1 MEIQAFAKLNL
12 TLDILGKREDGYH
25 DLRMVMQSITLADT
39 LTLEENQG
47 EGLRV
52 SANLRF
58 LPTGEKNLAAAAA
71 LRFWEA
77 LGREPEDLDIRIEKR
92 IPVCAGMAGGSSDAA
107 AVLRALNQRAGD
119 PFSPKELARLGERV
133 GSDVPY
139 CVLGGTALAE
149 GRGEVLTPLAPLT
162 ALAEAKVRNRIT
174 GIVNDAVARTLEEQG
189 ISYADLVT
197 VTFELDGAESAP
209 APTGQQLEIT
219 MSGSEGEHTI
229 TTTLLDT
236 PAAAGFASHLPL
248 SFSMTDYMGR
258 EKHAHMDFSIGDSL
272 LENITVDYE
281 IGDIIYYPP
290 GPTFAMYYDHDGR
303 TIAAGMEVI
312 ARMDQDGI
320 GALGSYAG
328 NVDVTVSLAE

>member
-149 GRGEVLTPLAPLT
+149 GRGEVLTPLPPLPRCWVVACKPDFPISTPELFAQADRVKLRRRPDT
-162 ALAEAKVRNRIT
+162 AGLVAALEA
-174 GIVNDAVARTLEEQG
+174 GDLGGVARRM
-189 ISYADLVT
+189 YNV
-197 VTFELDGAESAP
+197 FEDVLPARLYTRVAEIKNILIQCGALGAN
-209 APTGQQLEIT
+209 
-219 MSGSEGEHTI
+219 MSGS
-229 TTTLLDT
+229 
-236 PAAAGFASHLPL
+236 
-248 SFSMTDYMGR
+248 
-258 EKHAHMDFSIGDSL
+258 
-272 LENITVDYE
+272 
-281 IGDIIYYPP
+281 
-290 GPTFAMYYDHDGR
+290 GPTAFGLFDR
-303 TIAAGMEVI
+303 LEAARE
-312 ARMDQDGI
+312 ARACLAQRYRDTF
-320 GALGSYAG
+320 LCE
-328 NVDVTVSLAE
+328 TV

>member
-58 LPTGEKNLAAAAA
+58 LPTGEKNLAAVAA

-107 AVLRALNQRAGD
+107 AVLRALNQRVGE

-149 GRGEVLTPLAPLT
+149 GRGEVLTPLAPLPRCWVVACKPDFPISTPELFAQADRVKLRRRPDT
-162 ALAEAKVRNRIT
+162 AGLVAALEA
-174 GIVNDAVARTLEEQG
+174 GDLGGVARRMYNVFEDVLPARLYTRVAE
-189 ISYADLVT
+189 IKNDLIQC
-197 VTFELDGAESAP
+197 GALGAN
-209 APTGQQLEIT
+209 
-219 MSGSEGEHTI
+219 MSGS
-229 TTTLLDT
+229 
-236 PAAAGFASHLPL
+236 
-248 SFSMTDYMGR
+248 
-258 EKHAHMDFSIGDSL
+258 
-272 LENITVDYE
+272 
-281 IGDIIYYPP
+281 
-290 GPTFAMYYDHDGR
+290 GPTAFGLFDR
-303 TIAAGMEVI
+303 LEAAQE
-312 ARMDQDGI
+312 ARACLAQRYRDTF
-320 GALGSYAG
+320 LCE
-328 NVDVTVSLAE
+328 TV

>member
-39 LTLEENQG
+39 LTLEENRG

-107 AVLRALNQRAGD
+107 AVLRALNQRSGE

-149 GRGEVLTPLAPLT
+149 GRGEVLTPLPPLPRCWVVACKPDFPISTPELFAQADRVKLRRRPDT
-162 ALAEAKVRNRIT
+162 AGLVAALEA
-174 GIVNDAVARTLEEQG
+174 GDLGGVARRM
-189 ISYADLVT
+189 YNV
-197 VTFELDGAESAP
+197 FEDVLPARLYTRVAEIKNILIQCGALGAN
-209 APTGQQLEIT
+209 
-219 MSGSEGEHTI
+219 MSGS
-229 TTTLLDT
+229 
-236 PAAAGFASHLPL
+236 
-248 SFSMTDYMGR
+248 
-258 EKHAHMDFSIGDSL
+258 
-272 LENITVDYE
+272 
-281 IGDIIYYPP
+281 
-290 GPTFAMYYDHDGR
+290 GPTAFGLFDR
-303 TIAAGMEVI
+303 LEAAQE
-312 ARMDQDGI
+312 ARSCLTQRYRDTF
-320 GALGSYAG
+320 LCE
-328 NVDVTVSLAE
+328 TV

>member
-119 PFSPKELARLGERV
+119 PFSPKELARLVERV

-149 GRGEVLTPLAPLT
+149 GRGEVLTPLAPLPRCWVVACKPDFPISTPELFAQADRVKLRRRPDT
-162 ALAEAKVRNRIT
+162 AGLVAALEA
-174 GIVNDAVARTLEEQG
+174 GDLGGVARRMYNVFEDVLPARLYTRVAE
-189 ISYADLVT
+189 IKNDLIQC
-197 VTFELDGAESAP
+197 GALGAN
-209 APTGQQLEIT
+209 
-219 MSGSEGEHTI
+219 MSGS
-229 TTTLLDT
+229 
-236 PAAAGFASHLPL
+236 
-248 SFSMTDYMGR
+248 
-258 EKHAHMDFSIGDSL
+258 
-272 LENITVDYE
+272 
-281 IGDIIYYPP
+281 
-290 GPTFAMYYDHDGR
+290 GPTAFGLFDR
-303 TIAAGMEVI
+303 LEAAQE
-312 ARMDQDGI
+312 ARACLAQRYRDTF
-320 GALGSYAG
+320 LCE
-328 NVDVTVSLAE
+328 TV

>member
-119 PFSPKELARLGERV
+119 PFAPKELARLGERV

-149 GRGEVLTPLAPLT
+149 GRGEVLTPLAPLPRCWVVACKPDFPISTPELFAQADRVKLRRRPDT
-162 ALAEAKVRNRIT
+162 AGLVAALEA
-174 GIVNDAVARTLEEQG
+174 GDLGGVARRM
-189 ISYADLVT
+189 YNV
-197 VTFELDGAESAP
+197 FEDVLPARLYTRVAEIKNILIQCGALGAN
-209 APTGQQLEIT
+209 
-219 MSGSEGEHTI
+219 MSGS
-229 TTTLLDT
+229 
-236 PAAAGFASHLPL
+236 
-248 SFSMTDYMGR
+248 
-258 EKHAHMDFSIGDSL
+258 
-272 LENITVDYE
+272 
-281 IGDIIYYPP
+281 
-290 GPTFAMYYDHDGR
+290 GPTAFGLFDR
-303 TIAAGMEVI
+303 LEAAQE
-312 ARMDQDGI
+312 ARSCLTQRYRDTF
-320 GALGSYAG
+320 LCE
-328 NVDVTVSLAE
+328 TV

>member
-149 GRGEVLTPLAPLT
+149 GRGEVLTPLPPLPRCWVVACKPDFPISTPELFAQADRVKLRRRPDT
-162 ALAEAKVRNRIT
+162 AGLVAALEA
-174 GIVNDAVARTLEEQG
+174 GDLGGVARRMYNVFEDVLPARLYTGVAE
-189 ISYADLVT
+189 IKNDLIQC
-197 VTFELDGAESAP
+197 GALGAN
-209 APTGQQLEIT
+209 
-219 MSGSEGEHTI
+219 MSGS
-229 TTTLLDT
+229 
-236 PAAAGFASHLPL
+236 
-248 SFSMTDYMGR
+248 
-258 EKHAHMDFSIGDSL
+258 
-272 LENITVDYE
+272 
-281 IGDIIYYPP
+281 
-290 GPTFAMYYDHDGR
+290 GPTAFGLFDR
-303 TIAAGMEVI
+303 LEAAQE
-312 ARMDQDGI
+312 ARACLAQRYRDTF
-320 GALGSYAG
+320 LCE
-328 NVDVTVSLAE
+328 TV